1 MTATQAKAD
10 RPSTRRTDA
19 KRATILR
26 AGKQVFLRHGF
37 GGTSMDA
44 VAAHARVSKMTV
56 YRHFGSKED
65 LFAGVITD
73 LCEQIVDED
82 LEAMLQ
88 RDPPQALRAFAEK
101 MVAIVFAPDTV
112 ELHRIVVAESRRFPR
127 LGKFFY
133 ANGPEAC
140 IAMLAAYFKR
150 NRRHPAFRIREP
162 RRAAEEFLE
171 LLRGYAHLRAL
182 LGIEKGPSAQ
192 EIGARIETAVRHV
205 LA

>member
-1 MTATQAKAD
+1 MTATHAAVA
-10 RPSTRRTDA
+10 RPGSARIDA
-19 KRATILR
+19 KRAAILR

-65 LFAGVITD
+65 LFAGVITE
-73 LCEQIVDED
+73 LCEQIVEED
-82 LEAMLQ
+82 LEDMLK
-88 RDPPQALRAFAEK
+88 REPPEALRAFAGK
-101 MVAIVFAPDTV
+101 MIAIVFAPDSV
-112 ELHRIVVAESRRFPR
+112 QLHRIVVAESRRFPR
-127 LGKFFY
+127 LGKYFY

-150 NRRHPAFRIREP
+150 NRRNPAFRIRDP

-182 LGIEKGPSAQ
+182 LGIEKAPSAQ
-192 EIGARIETAVRHV
+192 EIGARVESAVRHV